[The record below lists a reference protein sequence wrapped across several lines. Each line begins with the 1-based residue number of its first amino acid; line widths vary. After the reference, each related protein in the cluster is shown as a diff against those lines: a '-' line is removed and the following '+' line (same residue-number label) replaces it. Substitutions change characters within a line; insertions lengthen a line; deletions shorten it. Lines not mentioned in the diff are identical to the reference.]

1 MDKYFIQNAFK
12 TLDEIEEEMANDKK
26 SLKESLS
33 EDATTVEEPM
43 DLDEFEDKYLGKM
56 AVVGGNGNF
65 KGNAVQIT
73 KLIDFNGDFEK
84 SVWEGVTEDGL
95 KLTLSGDELEV
106 KLEEKTEK

>member
-26 SLKESLS
+26 SLKEALS

-43 DLDEFEDKYLGKM
+43 DRDEFEDKYLGKM

-73 KLIDFNGDFEK
+73 KLIDFNGEFEK
-84 SVWEGVTEDGL
+84 SVWEGVT
-95 KLTLSGDELEV
+95 
-106 KLEEKTEK
+106 